1 MLVSVP
7 LLIEYEAVLTRP
19 EHLRASGLAQE
30 DIAVLLDAV
39 AAVCEPV
46 RLAYLWRPTLPDA
59 DDDMVLETAVNG
71 RADMIV
77 TFNIRDFAGP
87 SAQFGIPVMTPG
99 AALREWEKST

>member
-1 MLVSVP
+1 
-7 LLIEYEAVLTRP
+7 
-19 EHLRASGLAQE
+19 
-30 DIAVLLDAV
+30 
-39 AAVCEPV
+39 
-46 RLAYLWRPTLPDA
+46 
-59 DDDMVLETAVNG
+59 MVLETAVNG